1 MDKQIEAKE
10 LKTAIIEVLV
20 FFDLFN
26 QPLTLFE
33 IYKYLSIEATL
44 SQILDVLE
52 NSADVINM
60 KNGFYFLLGQDE
72 VVKNRFKKYNY
83 FKRKIKIAK
92 KFIKF
97 IKFLPFVRAV
107 AVSNIICDHNLSNEG
122 DIDLLV
128 VSSKNR
134 IWLARFFCAGL
145 AKIMNIRPS
154 QENKKDK
161 ICLSFYLSEENLN
174 LEKYMYNQDDFYFI
188 YWILG
193 LEIILDKD
201 NILKNIL
208 NNNLWLKKYLP
219 NILISENKF
228 FNNKR
233 DNNNF
238 LLNYLEDLSKIL
250 QLKIMPKELK
260 CQSCNCGGVVLADN
274 IIKLFR
280 EDKRPNFISH
290 YKNNLSKY
298 LK

>member
-1 MDKQIEAKE
+1 MDRQIEIKE

-33 IYKYLSIEATL
+33 VYKYLSVKTSL
-44 SQILDVLE
+44 SQISDILD
-52 NSADVINM
+52 NSTGMINM
-60 KNGFYFLLGQDE
+60 KDGFYFLSNEDKIIE
-72 VVKNRFKKYNY
+72 NRFKKYNY

-92 KFIKF
+92 RFIKF

-134 IWLARFFCAGL
+134 IWLSRFFCAGL

-174 LEKYMYNQDDFYFI
+174 LEKYMYNQDDLYFV

-193 LEIILDKD
+193 LETILDKD

-208 NNNLWLKKYLP
+208 NNNLWLKEYLP
-219 NILISENKF
+219 NISISENCF
-228 FNNKR
+228 FDNKG
-233 DNNNF
+233 NSKNF
-238 LLNYLEDLSKIL
+238 LLDYLETLSKSL
-250 QLKIMPKELK
+250 QLKIMPEELK
-260 CQSCNCGGVVLADN
+260 CQNCNNGGVVLADN

-280 EDKRPNFISH
+280 EDKRPNFIFN

-298 LK
+298 LR

>member
-33 IYKYLSIEATL
+33 IYKYLSIKATL
-44 SQILDVLE
+44 PQILDVLE
-52 NSADVINM
+52 SSVDIISM
-60 KNGFYFLLGQDE
+60 KNGFYFLLGRDKIVE
-72 VVKNRFKKYNY
+72 NRFKKYNY

-134 IWLARFFCAGL
+134 IWLTRFFCAGL

-260 CQSCNCGGVVLADN
+260 CQSCNCGGVVLTDN

>member
-52 NSADVINM
+52 NSADIINM

-250 QLKIMPKELK
+250 QLKIMPKEL
-260 CQSCNCGGVVLADN
+260 
-274 IIKLFR
+274 
-280 EDKRPNFISH
+280 
-290 YKNNLSKY
+290 
-298 LK
+298 